1 MAVQIYLSRSAHVC
15 HSWIHNPLFLQTNM
29 LQINLSSY
37 QLVFINTCPKFNTNL
52 FVRSLFP
59 FNICDA
65 GVSHV
70 ILKDNKLFT
79 SCNMQKQTLQLHMHL
94 PLRYVWSHELCQSQQ
109 ANFMKKTLYACSGC
123 MSHRNTQTGK
133 FIWGNERI
141 SCAECSFSKQKELKL
156 KTELFFW

>member
-94 PLRYVWSHELCQSQQ
+94 PLRYVWAHELTAKCVNLNKLILWRKHYMHAVVAWVTEIHKLENLFEEMRELVVQSAVFQ
-109 ANFMKKTLYACSGC
+109 NRKS
-123 MSHRNTQTGK
+123 
-133 FIWGNERI
+133 
-141 SCAECSFSKQKELKL
+141 
-156 KTELFFW
+156 